1 MMSEVNEAQA
11 AVNRS
16 AADELVRR
24 VVEHVRSGKLS
35 FREAAAY
42 EVGRSKGI
50 ELDRLDKVEALA
62 RDAFLKAAG
71 TERITAEN
79 GDWTCRVAE
88 AAYGE
93 LEVASNAEA
102 LEAAINDERP
112 VLFFYR
118 SPVKPADRLHKN
130 DIEHAG
136 WRHVSPYEV
145 RESARSGEEYV
156 VGWDHDR
163 EAIRNYTV
171 SKIEGHVVTDT
182 QNDYR
187 PEIRETGTLA

>member
-1 MMSEVNEAQA
+1 MSEVHAAQA
-11 AVNRS
+11 AINRA

-24 VVEHVRSGKLS
+24 IVEHVRGGKLS

-71 TERITAEN
+71 TERIT
-79 GDWTCRVAE
+79 E